1 MKYFKLIPFSTAIFF
16 LVSSFCYPQN
26 SLPTLKGKNIIFVY
40 GGSIHSPKESA
51 DLFVP
56 ILEAEGAKVQVFDNF
71 TVYEDQNLMN
81 ETDLIIQAFT
91 DFFTPV
97 ENRMNDKQFK
107 GLQIAILNGTGF
119 SGWHG
124 GLGSSNTVNQRYQ
137 FMVGGQFVSHPGGIT
152 NFKVKI
158 IDSID
163 LITKDIGD
171 FEVKNSEQYYMLIDP
186 NIKVL
191 AVTEFTN
198 ETYQKSAN
206 LKLEQINYLDIDVE
220 NQIKGS
226 VIPVIWKKKYGKGR
240 IFYSSIGHSLSDF
253 NLPEVMNIQM
263 RGFRWASEGKYV
275 EEENIITPIYKLN
288 AQ

>member
-1 MKYFKLIPFSTAIFF
+1 MKYFKLIPFSLTIFF
-16 LVSSFCYPQN
+16 LVLSFCYSQN

-186 NIKVL
+186 NIRVL
-191 AVTEFTN
+191 AVTEFTD
-198 ETYQKSAN
+198 ETYQKPVN

-226 VIPVIWKKKYGKGR
+226 VMPVIWKKNYGKGR
-240 IFYSSIGHSLSDF
+240 IFYSSIGHSLNDF

-263 RGFRWASEGKYV
+263 RGFRWASEGK
-275 EEENIITPIYKLN
+275 
-288 AQ
+288 

>member
-1 MKYFKLIPFSTAIFF
+1 
-16 LVSSFCYPQN
+16 
-26 SLPTLKGKNIIFVY
+26 
-40 GGSIHSPKESA
+40 
-51 DLFVP
+51 
-56 ILEAEGAKVQVFDNF
+56 
-71 TVYEDQNLMN
+71 
-81 ETDLIIQAFT
+81 
-91 DFFTPV
+91 
-97 ENRMNDKQFK
+97 
-107 GLQIAILNGTGF
+107 
-119 SGWHG
+119 
-124 GLGSSNTVNQRYQ
+124 
-137 FMVGGQFVSHPGGIT
+137 MVGGQFVSHPGGMT

-158 IDSID
+158 IDSTD
-163 LITKDIGD
+163 SITKDIRD

-186 NIKVL
+186 NIRVL

-198 ETYQKSAN
+198 ETYQKPAN

-226 VIPVIWKKKYGKGR
+226 VIPVIWKKNYGKGR

-275 EEENIITPIYKLN
+275 KKENIITPIYKSK